1 MPSSSTYTNTCLL
14 FYLYFYLHAPL
25 LKLLHKFKLLQLYFF
40 LPPLLLM
47 LSFLL
52 FNLHFYLPLF
62 YLYFY
67 LPPLLTVLILLH
79 SSSST
84 YTTPILLFYLCVYL
98 PPLLLNLVLLLYSYN
113 PPLVLYTSRYLTP
126 YWWKFPFN
134 LTPNIINTELCK
146 QNKPVLSL

>member
-1 MPSSSTYTNTCLL
+1 MPSSSTYTSIFTLLYLNCFINSNSYNYTSFFLL
-14 FYLYFYLHAPL
+14 FYLCFPSSFSTYTSTFPSSTYT
-25 LKLLHKFKLLQLYFF
+25 
-40 LPPLLLM
+40 
-47 LSFLL
+47 STFLL
-52 FNLHFYLPLF
+52 FL
-62 YLYFY
+62 
-67 LPPLLTVLILLH
+67 LILLH